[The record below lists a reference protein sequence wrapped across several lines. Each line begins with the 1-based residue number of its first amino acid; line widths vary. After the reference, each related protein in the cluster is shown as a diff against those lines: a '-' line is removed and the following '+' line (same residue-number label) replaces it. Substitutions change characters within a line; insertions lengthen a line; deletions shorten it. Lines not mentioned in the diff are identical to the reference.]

1 MGGIGFPLAMQNT
14 LNGVLP
20 IVPRTEFGIG
30 AILQDP
36 DIHRAARHLI
46 DNYGSSATTVA
57 ERRAINMEQSGS
69 DSAAKTWHLIAR
81 IVRQIQ
87 TGRDEPFTEASRPR
101 SSNITV
107 DARGHREHR
116 LLLGER
122 LNGQSGTK
130 GSLRPDEDHL

>member
-46 DNYGSSATTVA
+46 DNYGSSATTIA

-69 DSAAKTWHLIAR
+69 DSAAKT
-81 IVRQIQ
+81 
-87 TGRDEPFTEASRPR
+87 
-101 SSNITV
+101 
-107 DARGHREHR
+107 
-116 LLLGER
+116 
-122 LNGQSGTK
+122 
-130 GSLRPDEDHL
+130 